1 MKQNKKG
8 KSDKRFS
15 KIVNHIVQKASPSD
29 DKQNA
34 MAVQDEAD
42 AIDQEGKPRKP
53 KVRDLDT
60 GWNK

>member
-29 DKQNA
+29 NA

>member
-15 KIVNHIVQKASPSD
+15 KIVNHIVQNSSPQ

-34 MAVQDEAD
+34 MAVEDEAD